1 MSATCSTV
9 RERVCGSWAYW
20 LGSWSL
26 YSLFRLTG
34 NWPVLVIHMKDE
46 SLSLCLYMC
55 LVNPALGV
63 FLGMAQGF
71 HRDSTDI

>member
-1 MSATCSTV
+1 M
-9 RERVCGSWAYW
+9 CGWWAYW

-34 NWPVLVIHMKDE
+34 HWPISVAHVKDE
-46 SLSLCLYMC
+46 NLSLCLYIC
-55 LVNPALGV
+55 LVNPALGI

-71 HRDSTDI
+71 HRIVLEIA